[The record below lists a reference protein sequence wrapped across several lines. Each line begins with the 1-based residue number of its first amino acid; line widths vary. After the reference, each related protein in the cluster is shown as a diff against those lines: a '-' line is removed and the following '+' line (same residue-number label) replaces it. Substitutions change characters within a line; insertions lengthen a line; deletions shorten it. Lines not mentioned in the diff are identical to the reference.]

1 MSDSVP
7 TSHPARG
14 RDPDRT
20 VTAMTTHERAVEVA
34 ASPDD
39 IFHLLSDPLNMPA
52 YVDFVEDAAPAG
64 PDTVRITTT
73 DLGGAKRTGLL
84 RAVPDREL
92 MHVLWELDSPRCH
105 GQIVVAPG
113 PDADGWNTCI
123 VRAMLDDENAW
134 GDDPDI
140 RHVRGPLELGGMPGH
155 EGLALG
161 EVGVGRTGPVDPKT
175 EQLLGPD
182 EVLERALAGLR
193 DRVAVARGKVK
204 AAH

>member
-1 MSDSVP
+1 
-7 TSHPARG
+7 
-14 RDPDRT
+14 
-20 VTAMTTHERAVEVA
+20 MTTHERAVEVT

-84 RAVPDREL
+84 RRGAGPRADARAVGTRQSALPRPDRRHPRARRRRLE
-92 MHVLWELDSPRCH
+92 HVHRAGHARRRERVGRRPRH
-105 GQIVVAPG
+105 PARPR
-113 PDADGWNTCI
+113 PF
-123 VRAMLDDENAW
+123 
-134 GDDPDI
+134 
-140 RHVRGPLELGGMPGH
+140 ELGGMPGH

-175 EQLLGPD
+175 EQLLSPD

-204 AAH
+204 AHH